1 MRTKLFLFFLM
12 LSTLS
17 LSASHPATH
26 PNGRNNDKVIISG
39 TNTHSTHLAEPVV
52 EFAIATSTL
61 EVQFMAPPTQY
72 VVTVTNLMS
81 GIYLTDYSCSGCI
94 PLPSNACADFLIN
107 IEVEGETVF
116 EGILY
121 ASDYVP
127 YLNPWI

>member
-1 MRTKLFLFFLM
+1 M

-17 LSASHPATH
+17 LSASHHVPNH
-26 PNGRNNDKVIISG
+26 PDGRNNDKVII
-39 TNTHSTHLAEPVV
+39 NNLNNQPNHLVEPAV
-52 EFAIATSTL
+52 EFVIATSTL

-72 VVTVTNLMS
+72 VVTVTNLMN